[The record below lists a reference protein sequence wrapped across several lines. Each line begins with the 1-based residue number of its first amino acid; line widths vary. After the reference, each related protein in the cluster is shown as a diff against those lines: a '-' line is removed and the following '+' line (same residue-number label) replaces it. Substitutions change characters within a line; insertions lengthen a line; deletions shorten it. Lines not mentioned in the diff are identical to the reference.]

1 MLQDTCGGNPG
12 TAGVGGWKSG
22 IKLVQT
28 KTWMWANTLAPSVNW
43 NWAVCTPELL
53 FPEHHGRGCSNWA
66 ANIWSESRVWDYF
79 PRTLH
84 SSVLKIL
91 LCYFFFLLQGRTLWV
106 QKSSSPCCL
115 KNILTFCRCHD
126 FLLKRE
132 KCFFL
137 YLLCKFQNPSIL
149 TVRYARLLKDENI
162 GMDIFLNCLKFISFH
177 VWTKVQ
183 SCVQSLYMKI
193 MEYLPL
199 FRIAFISWLW
209 LLLKIFS
216 VPQYEKWYFKFQ

>member
-1 MLQDTCGGNPG
+1 MNVGKHLGSISKLEIGLSVLQNYSSQSIMAEAAATGLLTFGLSLG
-12 TAGVGGWKSG
+12 FE
-22 IKLVQT
+22 IIF
-28 KTWMWANTLAPSVNW
+28 
-43 NWAVCTPELL
+43 PEL
-53 FPEHHGRGCSNWA
+53 C
-66 ANIWSESRVWDYF
+66 
-79 PRTLH
+79 T
-84 SSVLKIL
+84 VLYSKFF
-91 LCYFFFLLQGRTLWV
+91 YATFFFLLQGRTLWV